1 MFDIFCLHINMGKSC
16 LTQITE
22 LQTFFPPLP
31 PPPISLTLIS
41 RFHRDCIQD
50 QIGKL
55 AKSEKVLVGQRK
67 LGDGRTDLYSCK
79 GQIGALG
86 K

>member
-22 LQTFFPPLP
+22 LQTLFPPSP
-31 PPPISLTLIS
+31 SIPLTLIS

-67 LGDGRTDLYSCK
+67 FGDGRTDLYSCG
-79 GQIGALG
+79 GQIGVLG